1 MENAIMQTT
10 TVDMLLLMEARRQGI
25 QSSSLLHLKVR
36 KYIKG
41 ANISGDMTWM
51 CRVRLGWGIFNGYL
65 YGRLWANLCDSVV
78 KFRSELARARVT

>member
-1 MENAIMQTT
+1 MTKNEDCLMENAIMQTT

-41 ANISGDMTWM
+41 ANISGDMT
-51 CRVRLGWGIFNGYL
+51 
-65 YGRLWANLCDSVV
+65 
-78 KFRSELARARVT
+78 